1 MIAVEEYVRKNLRFN
16 VLVSFI
22 DAGFFGVA
30 IGFGSFS
37 TIIPLFVSH
46 LTNSAML
53 IGLAPAIHAIC
64 WQLPQLFTAGRMA
77 RLRRFK
83 PTVMTM
89 TIHERLAFIGLG
101 IVALL
106 VPQIGLNTALVWTFI
121 LLTWQGLGAGF
132 TANAWQSMIAKII
145 PSHVRGT
152 FFGGQ
157 AAVANVLISLGAL
170 ASGYI
175 LEIGGFPY
183 GFTISFFL
191 TGIFM
196 AISWFFLNRTREAE
210 SPVAL
215 DPNHPATTFRGMWG
229 ILRRDQN
236 FSWFLVTRILAML
249 ATMGFSFYIIY
260 ALRRFDMDVVT
271 AGWLTATLTIAQT
284 VANIGM
290 GWLGDR
296 FGHRLMLIL
305 GALAI
310 TFSSLLAWWAPS
322 LGWFYLIFIL
332 EGLANVAIW
341 TIGMAITVEFG
352 SEAERPTYI
361 GLSNTLVAPF
371 SILAPLLGGWMVD
384 AISYQSM
391 FIVAAVLGIA
401 TALTLTFLVKNPRG
415 LSVQEPVPT
424 AQ

>member
-1 MIAVEEYVRKNLRFN
+1 MLAIEQLVRKNLKFN
-16 VLVSFI
+16 VLVGFM
-22 DAGFFGVA
+22 DGGFFGLA
-30 IGFGSFS
+30 LGFGSFS

-53 IGLAPAIHAIC
+53 IGLAPAIHAIG
-64 WQLPQLFTAGRMA
+64 WQLPQLFTASRMA

-83 PTVMTM
+83 PTVMLL
-89 TIHERLAFIGLG
+89 TIHERLAYVGLMV
-101 IVALL
+101 VALL
-106 VPQIGLNTALVWTFI
+106 VPYIGLNTALIITFI
-121 LLTWQGLGAGF
+121 LLAWQGLGAGF

-145 PSHVRGT
+145 PSNLRGR

-157 AAVANVLISLGAL
+157 AAAANILMSFGAL
-170 ASGYI
+170 AGGYV
-175 LEIGGFPY
+175 LESGGFPN
-183 GFTISFFL
+183 GFALSFLL
-191 TGIFM
+191 TAIFM
-196 AISWFFLNRTREAE
+196 AVSWVFLNFTREPE
-210 SPVAL
+210 SPEVL
-215 DPNHPATTFRGMWG
+215 DSSHPAATFSGMWE
-229 ILRRDQN
+229 ILRRDKN
-236 FSWFLVTRILAML
+236 FSWFLVTRILAMV

-260 ALRRFDMDVVT
+260 AVRRFDMDVVT

-284 VANIGM
+284 VGNIFM

-332 EGLANVAIW
+332 AGLANVAIW

-352 SEAERPTYI
+352 TEVERPTYI

-371 SILAPLLGGWMVD
+371 SIVAPLVGGWMVD

-391 FIVAAVLGIA
+391 FISAAVLGVM
-401 TALTLTFLVKNPRG
+401 TAIVLTFLVRNPRTFIPE
-415 LSVQEPVPT
+415 Q
-424 AQ
+424 A

>member
-1 MIAVEEYVRKNLRFN
+1 MIAIEEQVRKNLRFN

-22 DAGFFGVA
+22 DAGFFGLA
-30 IGFGSFS
+30 MGFGSFS

-46 LTNSAML
+46 LTDSAML
-53 IGLAPAIHAIC
+53 IGLAPAIHAVC
-64 WQLPQLFTAGRMA
+64 WQLPQLFTASRMA
-77 RLRRFK
+77 RLQRFK
-83 PTVMTM
+83 PTVMRN
-89 TIHERLAFIGLG
+89 TIHERLAFVGLA

-106 VPQIGLNTALVWTFI
+106 VPSIGLNAALIITF
-121 LLTWQGLGAGF
+121 LLLAWQGLGAGF

-145 PSHVRGT
+145 PSQVRGT

-157 AAVANVLISLGAL
+157 AAAANILMSLGAL
-170 ASGYI
+170 AGGYA
-175 LEIGGFPY
+175 LEIGGFPN
-183 GFTISFFL
+183 GFALSFFV

-196 AISWFFLNRTREAE
+196 ALSWIFLNRTREAE

-229 ILRRDQN
+229 ILRRDKN
-236 FSWFLVTRILAML
+236 FSWFLVTRILGIL
-249 ATMGFSFYIIY
+249 ATMGFSFYILY

-284 VANIGM
+284 VANIVM

-310 TFSSLLAWWAPS
+310 TASSLLAWWAPS
-322 LGWFYLIFIL
+322 LDWFYLIFVL

-341 TIGMAITVEFG
+341 TISMAITVEFG
-352 SEAERPTYI
+352 TEPERPTYI

-384 AISYQSM
+384 NINYQTM
-391 FIVAAVLGIA
+391 FIVAAILGVITAIVLA
-401 TALTLTFLVKNPRG
+401 FLVKNPRA
-415 LSVQEPVPT
+415 STPERV
-424 AQ
+424 